1 MAGYPGEMSEPDPG
15 VRTRPRR
22 SVLPWILTFAS
33 LTFAL
38 GLLANPWFE
47 REIRSRLPFGGGS
60 QVADAP
66 QAGAREA
73 STPLAAEDRKVAAAT
88 VLASTADAEEEV
100 KARLA
105 QAERLAALEKRFE
118 ALDARSGMALAN
130 SARAEGMLITLA
142 ARRAVDTGQ
151 SLGVIEGMLRERFGG
166 TQPQAVAALIAAS
179 QQPVTLSQ
187 LQAGLQT
194 LEPQLQHAAQGGSW
208 WSELSSDIAGLIL
221 FKRESEPVMQPIEQ
235 LRDARQRLSMGDV
248 AGALWQI
255 GRLPEGA
262 RAKAA
267 AWRAAARR
275 YLSAHQALDTLETVA
290 LLSPPPGQKEQVIPL
305 PSAPPAPTPAE
316 NAEPAPRG

>member
-1 MAGYPGEMSEPDPG
+1 MRISDWSSD
-15 VRTRPRR
+15 VC
-22 SVLPWILTFAS
+22 SSDL
-33 LTFAL
+33 
-38 GLLANPWFE
+38 
-47 REIRSRLPFGGGS
+47 
-60 QVADAP
+60 
-66 QAGAREA
+66 
-73 STPLAAEDRKVAAAT
+73 
-88 VLASTADAEEEV
+88 
-100 KARLA
+100 
-105 QAERLAALEKRFE
+105 
-118 ALDARSGMALAN
+118 
-130 SARAEGMLITLA
+130 
-142 ARRAVDTGQ
+142 
-151 SLGVIEGMLRERFGG
+151 
-166 TQPQAVAALIAAS
+166 
-179 QQPVTLSQ
+179 
-187 LQAGLQT
+187 T
-194 LEPQLQHAAQGGSW
+194 LEPQLQHAAQGGNW

-235 LRDARQRLSMGDV
+235 LMDARQRLSMGDV

>member
-1 MAGYPGEMSEPDPG
+1 MRRRPPRSTRTDP
-15 VRTRPRR
+15 
-22 SVLPWILTFAS
+22 
-33 LTFAL
+33 
-38 GLLANPWFE
+38 
-47 REIRSRLPFGGGS
+47 RLPYPTLF
-60 QVADAP
+60 
-66 QAGAREA
+66 
-73 STPLAAEDRKVAAAT
+73 
-88 VLASTADAEEEV
+88 
-100 KARLA
+100 
-105 QAERLAALEKRFE
+105 
-118 ALDARSGMALAN
+118 RS
-130 SARAEGMLITLA
+130 
-142 ARRAVDTGQ
+142 
-151 SLGVIEGMLRERFGG
+151 RERFGG

-194 LEPQLQHAAQGGSW
+194 LEPQLQHAAQGGNW

-275 YLSAHQALDTLETVA
+275 YLSAPQALDRLETVA
-290 LLSPPPGQKEQVIPL
+290 LLSPPPGQKAQGHPL
-305 PSAPPAPTPAE
+305 PPPPPAPTPAD